1 MENRKQFASVS
12 GAESELASV
21 NYGVPQG
28 SVLVTLLFLI
38 YINDLH
44 YAKKPSCPLHF
55 ADDTCLWFVEDTKIR
70 KTN

>member
-38 YINDLH
+38 YINNLH
-44 YAKKPSCPLHF
+44 YAIKPS
-55 ADDTCLWFVEDTKIR
+55 CLWFVEDTKIR